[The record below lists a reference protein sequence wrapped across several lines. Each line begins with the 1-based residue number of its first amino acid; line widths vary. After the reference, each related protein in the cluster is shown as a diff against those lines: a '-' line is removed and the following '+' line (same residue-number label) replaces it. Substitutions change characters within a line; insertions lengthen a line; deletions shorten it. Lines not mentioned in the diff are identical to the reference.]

1 MNVYSTEE
9 PGYDT
14 SVSPEQES
22 ELLPCVAKRR
32 ESVKVPTTYLVGMEG
47 SPLVK
52 IGFTSGDPKKRL
64 ASLQTGQPMKLSL
77 LWSSEGNHESALHHR
92 FAPHRVRG
100 EWFDL
105 TPLGDPVQVVEDAI
119 LPGRGLNCSEAGDAG
134 PSERRAEADR
144 GCTRL
149 CLRAQQEPSP
159 LQQLHGGGL
168 GGMA

>member
-1 MNVYSTEE
+1 MNAYSTEE

-22 ELLPCVAKRR
+22 KLLPRVAKRR
-32 ESVKVPTTYLVGMEG
+32 EPVKVPTTYLVGMEG

-77 LWSSEGNHESALHHR
+77 LWSSEGDHESALHHR

-119 LPGRGLNCSEAGDAG
+119 RFPDKDSTVPKQAPRLGRKAHRS
-134 PSERRAEADR
+134 
-144 GCTRL
+144 
-149 CLRAQQEPSP
+149 
-159 LQQLHGGGL
+159 
-168 GGMA
+168 